1 MLDEKKT
8 VESISNVRSTNS
20 EMSRDKENLTLIVI
34 SMLTFILFRRYYKT
48 RLRFMKVYI
57 KGGL

>member
-1 MLDEKKT
+1 MLDEKNP

-34 SMLTFILFRRYYKT
+34 SMVT
-48 RLRFMKVYI
+48 FMKTHSGNII
-57 KGGL
+57 KQDFVS